1 MPHASFITL
10 FFTFQEFGLARF
22 KTGVTKT
29 MKGFEYVLAKMQ
41 GKLFLVLIPI
51 LFLFKFVA
59 DGNMGFPNGFKLLKK
74 IKGTLDRLSVTHEDW
89 SATSFSR
96 ICAHT
101 PTLCCWSGIS
111 WRTLEL

>member
-10 FFTFQEFGLARF
+10 FFTSQEFGLARF

-51 LFLFKFVA
+51 LFL
-59 DGNMGFPNGFKLLKK
+59 L
-74 IKGTLDRLSVTHEDW
+74 
-89 SATSFSR
+89 
-96 ICAHT
+96 
-101 PTLCCWSGIS
+101 
-111 WRTLEL
+111 